1 MRIGTIKSEKIL
13 FFCNKKQKVTLYISG
28 ELKNVRLFPDF
39 KMNRG
44 DRVRTE
50 QYLLIEYSKQGDSN
64 AFAQLYSEYASEI
77 YRYALYMMGNKQDAE
92 DAVQEALV
100 SAWRNIH
107 TLRDDSVFKTW
118 LFKILTNRCKTELM
132 KRNKVPDTL
141 PIDDYDFLGASED
154 DTFSQELKDALRQ
167 LTPPDGQIIILS
179 IICGFKSYEL
189 AEIYNMPP
197 SSIRS
202 RQKRALEKLKDI
214 LS

>member
-44 DRVRTE
+44 DQVRTE

-179 IICGFKSYEL
+179 IICGFKSCEL